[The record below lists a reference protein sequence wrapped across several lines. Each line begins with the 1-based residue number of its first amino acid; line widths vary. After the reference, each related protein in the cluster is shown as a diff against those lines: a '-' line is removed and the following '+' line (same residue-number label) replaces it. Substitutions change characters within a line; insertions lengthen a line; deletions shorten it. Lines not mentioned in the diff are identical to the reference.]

1 MSVRRPHHLATTFAA
16 RRLPAELHRAFE
28 PSRLR
33 QVAVGVAAVALS
45 CSAGPEAS
53 PDPFEPPATG
63 LGGSLG
69 AAAAGGSSPSA
80 TAGSG
85 GAAAGAGPVSSG
97 GSEGVPPVGGL
108 GGAAGS
114 DIGSGGVAAGGAG
127 GAASG
132 GAGGSAAGAGTGGT
146 GSPGVT
152 CGEGDI
158 LCDDFES
165 ATLGIFPDSPGWDPN
180 ACTSHV
186 VDGSVFRGGSRS
198 LRGGAEQYPACMAH
212 ANIAGEN
219 EVYARSWI
227 RLGAPSSESG
237 HEIGVLEL
245 GPTLADNPEVRVGVR
260 NNDSVCASAPGVEV
274 TADGVTGGEKTS
286 CSGLALEAERWYCL
300 EVHFARAP
308 GSITYGVQIDG
319 NTVVPETTYTG
330 AVAAWTDGPLF
341 LKLGRSSYGGNNVF
355 PVWHDDV
362 VVSSAPVGCSD

>member
-1 MSVRRPHHLATTFAA
+1 
-16 RRLPAELHRAFE
+16 
-28 PSRLR
+28 
-33 QVAVGVAAVALS
+33 VA
-45 CSAGPEAS
+45 
-53 PDPFEPPATG
+53 
-63 LGGSLG
+63 
-69 AAAAGGSSPSA
+69 
-80 TAGSG
+80 
-85 GAAAGAGPVSSG
+85 
-97 GSEGVPPVGGL
+97 
-108 GGAAGS
+108 
-114 DIGSGGVAAGGAG
+114 
-127 GAASG
+127 
-132 GAGGSAAGAGTGGT
+132 
-146 GSPGVT
+146 

-165 ATLGIFPDSPGWDPN
+165 ATLGVFPDSPGWDPN

-186 VDGSVFRGGSRS
+186 VDGSVFHGGSRS

-260 NNDSVCASAPGVEV
+260 NNDSVCAAAPGVEV
-274 TADGVTGGEKTS
+274 TADGVSGGEKTS
-286 CSGLALEAERWYCL
+286 CSGLALEQDRWYCL

-330 AVAAWTDGPLF
+330 AVAAWTDGLLF

-362 VVSSAPVGCSD
+362 VVSSAPVGCTD

>member
-1 MSVRRPHHLATTFAA
+1 VLLRR
-16 RRLPAELHRAFE
+16 
-28 PSRLR
+28 
-33 QVAVGVAAVALS
+33 AAVALSAAAVS

-53 PDPFEPPATG
+53 PDPFAPPALG
-63 LGGSLG
+63 LGGSP
-69 AAAAGGSSPSA
+69 AAGGSSPSA
-80 TAGSG
+80 TAGSA
-85 GAAAGAGPVSSG
+85 GAVAGAGSVSSG
-97 GSEGVPPVGGL
+97 GGEGLPPVGGL
-108 GGAAGS
+108 GSGGS
-114 DIGSGGVAAGGAG
+114 GVAAGGSG

-132 GAGGSAAGAGTGGT
+132 GAGAGAAVAGTGGAGGSSGGT
-146 GSPGVT
+146 GSSGVT
-152 CGEGDI
+152 CGDGDI

-165 ATLGIFPDSPGWDPN
+165 ATVGVFPDSPGWDPN

-186 VDGSVFRGGSRS
+186 IDGSVFRRGSRS

-212 ANIAGEN
+212 ADIAGEN
-219 EVYARSWI
+219 EIYARSWI

-286 CSGLALEAERWYCL
+286 CSGLALDADRWYCL
-300 EVHFARAP
+300 EVHFSRAP

-362 VVSSAPVGCSD
+362 VVSSAPVGCTD